1 MHLRRRTTWRRPET
15 SSSPT
20 QLPIPPGW
28 LAGSGKGDESGRISG
43 VVVGS
48 FPPPLLARRLL
59 LAVWAHLLRLGAIKI
74 SAYFGICVVRNA
86 AADIFVRLRG
96 PSCSPGFFFAS
107 CKYLRRR
114 NILSTNVEESAQVVV
129 GREEASFDAL
139 LKPPPPRSSLS
150 I

>member
-28 LAGSGKGDESGRISG
+28 LAGSGKGDELGRISG

-59 LAVWAHLLRLGAIKI
+59 LAVWAHLLRPGAITI

-86 AADIFVRLRG
+86 AADILVRLRS
-96 PSCSPGFFFAS
+96 PSCSPVFFAS

-129 GREEASFDAL
+129 EREEASFDAL

>member
-59 LAVWAHLLRLGAIKI
+59 LAVWAHLLRPGAITI

-96 PSCSPGFFFAS
+96 PSCSPGFFCVLQIFAQAE
-107 CKYLRRR
+107 YLVDERRGKCTGGGGER
-114 NILSTNVEESAQVVV
+114 GSV
-129 GREEASFDAL
+129 F
-139 LKPPPPRSSLS
+139 
-150 I
+150 